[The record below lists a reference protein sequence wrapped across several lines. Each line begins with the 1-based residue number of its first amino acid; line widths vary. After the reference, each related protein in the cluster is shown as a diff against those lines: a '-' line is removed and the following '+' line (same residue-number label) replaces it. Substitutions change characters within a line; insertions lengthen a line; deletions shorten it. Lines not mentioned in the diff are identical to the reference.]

1 LPFRRES
8 RQAKIPSNRFIYC
21 RTKPYLYRA
30 VDNEGKTV
38 DFLLRAKRDVAAAKA
53 FFRRAFGRQSRLPH
67 KITLDGYQASHR
79 AAKEALGEHLDG
91 DQCKIRSSKYLTD
104 VFDKSLSVA
113 GVEIVCFSAFF
124 AKRSV
129 PLDSRESVAGS
140 EVKAGRQATARYARL
155 GLDGASTALSLA
167 SCGMDG
173 D

>member
-1 LPFRRES
+1 M
-8 RQAKIPSNRFIYC
+8 A
-21 RTKPYLYRA
+21 
-30 VDNEGKTV
+30 
-38 DFLLRAKRDVAAAKA
+38 
-53 FFRRAFGRQSRLPH
+53 
-67 KITLDGYQASHR
+67 ITA
-79 AAKEALGEHLDG
+79 
-91 DQCKIRSSKYLTD
+91 RSG

>member
-1 LPFRRES
+1 LDETYVRV
-8 RQAKIPSNRFIYC
+8 KG
-21 RTKPYLYRA
+21 TWKYLYRA
-30 VDNEGKTV
+30 VDKAGATV
-38 DFLLRAKRDVAAAKA
+38 DFLLTGKPDRKAASRFLRKA
-53 FFRRAFGRQSRLPH
+53 IGRNGTPE
-67 KITLDGYQASHR
+67 KIAIDKSGANTGAIESHNVET
-79 AAKEALGEHLDG
+79 EAGIE
-91 DQCKIRSSKYLTD
+91 IRQIKYLTD